1 MVGLRLLLVLFA
13 IAEAPGCGTDGDEPI
28 RRFAPDTSL
37 PFVVVSTQPAV
48 SQQDVPRNAAIVVRF
63 SDFPDPATLSYP
75 WISIGPRSDPVTFT
89 TEVSL
94 VDREVRFL
102 PSRPLLEKTE
112 VVVAISRRVHSL
124 SGRALGTTFRMVFR
138 TGSGLKPEPT
148 PPRAPHLIDL
158 ASRGGLFELNCA
170 QARCHRRDDAG
181 HAAANLD
188 FAQDALSLREHLLS
202 DRRGGLDALRWVE
215 VGRPET
221 SYLLRKLLAAQPDAF
236 VRTTGSP
243 MPLARP
249 ALSLDALRTIETWIR
264 TGAN

>member
-1 MVGLRLLLVLFA
+1 MVGLRLLFVVFA
-13 IAEAPGCGTDGDEPI
+13 IVGAPGCGNEGDEPSG
-28 RRFAPDTSL
+28 RFAPGTSL
-37 PFVVVSTQPAV
+37 PFVVVSTQPAA
-48 SQQDVPRNAAIVVRF
+48 SQQDVPRNAAVVVRF

-75 WISIGPRSDPVTFT
+75 WISIGPRSDPATFS

-102 PSRPLLEKTE
+102 PSRPLLAKTE

-124 SGRALGTTFRMVFR
+124 AGVALGTTFRMVFR
-138 TGSGLKPEPT
+138 TGDGLQPDPT
-148 PPRAPHLIDL
+148 PPSAPRLIDL
-158 ASRGGLFELNCA
+158 AGRGGLFELSCA
-170 QARCHRRDDAG
+170 QARCHRRDDSG
-181 HAAANLD
+181 HAAASLD
-188 FAQDALSLREHLLS
+188 FAQDAPALREHLLS

-264 TGAN
+264 SGAN